1 MSAQSPAVARLRLRH
16 ALRSARE
23 SSDYTQE
30 QVASELDWSLSKVIR
45 IENGTVRMTVTDV
58 RALMQLYGIDDA
70 SEMSEMESLVRAS
83 RQRSWWTQY
92 GSEVMSGRFATYIGL
107 EDGASALAMYQALV
121 VPGLLQTEAYARA
134 VDRRAA
140 HARGGHPQPRD
151 VSRHPAAPP
160 GERAPAQGPAA
171 DPRGARRGRAAP
183 HQRRRR
189 GAARRSCCT
198 WSRWA
203 PRRTSTCGCCR
214 CPAGIHTM
222 ESTFVLLS
230 FPFGRGR
237 RLPGD
242 EQRARGDPDRGQFL
256 DRGEVAAPYRD
267 TFTML
272 TGAAPERGR
281 LAGVHRQGRRRAPL
295 ITTCR
300 SAAACGINSAA

>member
-23 SSDYTQE
+23 GSDYTQE
-30 QVASELDWSLSKVIR
+30 QVASELEWSLSKVIR

-134 VDRRAA
+134 VIAGLRMPEEDTRNHETYLDIRLRRQENVLQRKDPPQI
-140 HARGGHPQPRD
+140 HAVLDEAVLRRINGGVGVQRD
-151 VSRHPAAPP
+151 QLLHLVSL
-160 GERAPAQGPAA
+160 G
-171 DPRGARRGRAAP
+171 AAP
-183 HQRRRR
+183 HIHLRVL
-189 GAARRSCCT
+189 
-198 WSRWA
+198 
-203 PRRTSTCGCCR
+203 PLST
-214 CPAGIHTM
+214 GIHTM

-230 FPFGRGR
+230 FPFGEDVVY
-237 RLPGD
+237 L
-242 EQRARGDPDRGQFL
+242 ELNSALAGDPDRGQFL

-272 TGAAPERGR
+272 TGAALSEADS
-281 LAGVHRQGRRRAPL
+281 LAFIAKVAGDLR
-295 ITTCR
+295 
-300 SAAACGINSAA
+300 